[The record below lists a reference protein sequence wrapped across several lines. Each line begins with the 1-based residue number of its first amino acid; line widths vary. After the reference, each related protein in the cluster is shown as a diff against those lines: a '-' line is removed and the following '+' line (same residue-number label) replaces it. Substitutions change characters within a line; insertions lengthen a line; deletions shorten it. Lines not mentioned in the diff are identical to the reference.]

1 MTQNAIKVD
10 QENIFSQ
17 ENSRGPS
24 KSGGREMSGTEGQRI
39 LKEPSWDIGSLNQA
53 ERMDL

>member
-1 MTQNAIKVD
+1 MD

-24 KSGGREMSGTEGQRI
+24 KSGGREMSGTGGQRI
-39 LKEPSWDIGSLNQA
+39 LEEPSWDIGSLSQA